1 MRDFKGMKRQR
12 GRNRSSGGNSGKP
25 QHNTNRAF
33 DSNGPDGVKVRGA
46 AQHVYEKYQQ
56 LARDAHTAG
65 DRVLAENYLQHAEH
79 YFRVMRAMQPQRPIS
94 EIIGRDQFVSGYD
107 IDFEDESGLGDGGEA
122 DATDGGSGDG
132 GDVAERFETRRE
144 ERPREDYRPREDTR
158 SSEQRARDDRG
169 QGDRYQGDRG
179 ASDRMA
185 SDRPA
190 SDRTA
195 FERSQSDRT
204 TPERSQNDRSQQD
217 RSSGDRSNR
226 STREERP
233 RYSRDD
239 RSRGE
244 PRAELAE
251 RPTADAMTVVEPQAT
266 PLPAPVAAPA
276 PGNMLRADD
285 GDVSHAPAFLQV
297 RPAETREEGAA
308 EPRRPRRRRTPA
320 GFEKSESPTTA
331 AVPTSEEV

>member
-1 MRDFKGMKRQR
+1 MCTRSTSSWPVTRIRRVTGFWRR
-12 GRNRSSGGNSGKP
+12 TICSTRNTTSGSCARCNHSARSPRSSVATS
-25 QHNTNRAF
+25 
-33 DSNGPDGVKVRGA
+33 
-46 AQHVYEKYQQ
+46 
-56 LARDAHTAG
+56 LC
-65 DRVLAENYLQHAEH
+65 
-79 YFRVMRAMQPQRPIS
+79 RVMTSTSRTRAAS
-94 EIIGRDQFVSGYD
+94 ATAE
-107 IDFEDESGLGDGGEA
+107 
-122 DATDGGSGDG
+122 ATDGGSGDG